1 MPPEPHLHRQHRFI
15 LRPGRQA
22 LLSLAAI
29 VCAAELVLLLVLGVD
44 AGRSLIAAALSALAV
59 AWVVAQHLA
68 TTIELDGDRLRIR
81 NLMTSFEDRIDNIEP
96 DCSAKFDYRADRRF
110 ALRRRLLG
118 TTLYNFRVGW
128 FLLRDGSPAFACL
141 SRQHRARALTTR
153 DGCRVLL
160 DPGVA
165 RRLQRSME
173 RQRVAPG

>member
-1 MPPEPHLHRQHRFI
+1 VIDDAASHRQQRFV

-22 LLSLAAI
+22 LLSLALT
-29 VCAAELVLLLVLGVD
+29 VAAVELVLLSVLGVD
-44 AGRSLIAAALSALAV
+44 GGRSLMAAGLTALAMACIV
-59 AWVVAQHLA
+59 GQHLV

-81 NLMTSFEDRIDNIEP
+81 NLMTSFEDRVDNIQPE
-96 DCSAKFDYRADRRF
+96 CSAKFDYRDDERF

-141 SRQHRARALTTR
+141 SRQHRARAFTTR

-165 RRLQRSME
+165 RRLQRTMD
-173 RQRVAPG
+173 RQRIAPA